1 MASGFLLPAF
11 LKSVSFQVI
20 FASLAWSLP
29 EFPSGFSR
37 LASFTGGCHLASTPN
52 PHVFPAFSCWSA
64 PPPARTP
71 FPMATLTVQDWVS
84 LCLQF
89 AASLII
95 VIWWGRFQLHP
106 SWFIHFNL
114 YSHYLLSSLILPILL
129 TISHLCGRK
138 ILKIPFWVDLIVWF
152 SSDYNYISERKVK
165 IWGQW
170 AFVISTILMVFGSGR
185 IWREFNLNSLFSRW
199 GLEERSDLFR
209 IILLANV
216 RYLSP

>member
-1 MASGFLLPAF
+1 M
-11 LKSVSFQVI
+11 
-20 FASLAWSLP
+20 WSLLLWLDLYLNP
-29 EFPSGFSR
+29 LLGSAGQED
-37 LASFTGGCHLASTPN
+37 LASFTGGCHLVSTPN
-52 PHVFPAFSCWSA
+52 SDVFPAFSCWSA
-64 PPPARTP
+64 LPPALAP
-71 FPMATLTVQDWVS
+71 FPMVTLTVQDWVS

-114 YSHYLLSSLILPILL
+114 HSHYLLSSLILPILL

-138 ILKIPFWVDLIVWF
+138 IVKMPFWVDLIVQF
-152 SSDYNYISERKVK
+152 FSDYNYVSERKVK
-165 IWGQW
+165 IWGQR
-170 AFVISTILMVFGSGR
+170 AFVISTTLMVFGAGR

-199 GLEERSDLFR
+199 GLEERSDLFG